1 MTPPGVTDWSRTR
14 NRDGTGSRRG
24 PVVRAAPG
32 PFMGRQDMRGTGIHE
47 PARALDVIQIPHR
60 LPK

>member
-1 MTPPGVTDWSRTR
+1 MTAPGPDVALKR
-14 NRDGTGSRRG
+14 
-24 PVVRAAPG
+24 RAAPG

-47 PARALDVIQIPHR
+47 PAEALDVIQIPRR